1 MGKRRTTDLRLGI
14 LVIAVILGTFIAA
27 PYAIEFFG
35 LGTGSVGWTP
45 PPPGEGEFAPH
56 TFVIAKEGTVT
67 AVPDVAVYAWF
78 DWDGDGEVDL
88 GAFEGVS
95 ADGVLANGEIETL
108 AAVATTAVVT
118 TAVEY
123 PIGEAVSYQC
133 IIASYEIAVYQR
145 TRSTLPSAYDGS
157 ALAVSNI
164 YMRASPAGQLYAS
177 EDNTGN
183 LISTVEYDGSA
194 WGIEPTIDIKLVANT
209 TDSGTLETSYYDWSN
224 GKHYTGQF
232 LGITVTDQDFL
243 DMQPLGFD
251 EHIVGSSNH
260 FLIIWIGSHF
270 DDDGVTGDSSFALA
284 SITMYLTGDCNM
296 TVGQYSGILWE
307 SAMLGIWGS
316 TYETNGVNSA
326 VGAPVTIG
334 FDFAG

>member
-27 PYAIEFFG
+27 PYAIDFLG
-35 LGTGSVGWTP
+35 LGGDGGGWTP
-45 PPPGEGEFAPH
+45 PAGGEGEYAPH

-67 AVPDVAVYAWF
+67 AVPNVAVYAWF
-78 DWDGDGEVDL
+78 DWDGDGNVDL
-88 GAFEGVS
+88 GQFEGVS

-108 AAVATTAVVT
+108 AAAATTAVVT

-133 IIASYEIAVYQR
+133 QIADYETAVYER
-145 TRSTLPSAYDGS
+145 ARSTLPAAYDGS
-157 ALAVSNI
+157 ALAVSNV

-183 LISTVEYDGSA
+183 LVTGTEYDGST
-194 WGIEPTIDIKLVANT
+194 WGIEPTIEFKLVANT
-209 TDSGTLETSYYDWSN
+209 TDSGTLETSYYDWST

-232 LGITVTDQDFL
+232 LGITMTNQDFL
-243 DMQPLGFD
+243 DMQPTGYD
-251 EHIVGSSNH
+251 EVIVGDSNK
-260 FLIIWIGSHF
+260 FLIIWIGDHF
-270 DDDGVTGDSSFALA
+270 DDDGVTGDSSFHLGQLD
-284 SITMYLTGDCNM
+284 MYLTGDCNM
-296 TVGQYSGILWE
+296 TVGQFSGILWE

-316 TYETNGVNSA
+316 TYEVNGVNAA

-334 FDFAG
+334 LDYNG